1 MSYVRRADDE
11 KEDVL
16 RLRSVRTWTLR
27 VSALS
32 VRKRYAPKP
41 RGDSATEQEA
51 YSNAPQAMEDQG
63 GGDLHTMATKKKA
76 KKPAKK
82 AAKKKK

>member
-1 MSYVRRADDE
+1 MV
-11 KEDVL
+11 KG
-16 RLRSVRTWTLR
+16 RTLFRTEASASGPKL

-32 VRKRYAPKP
+32 VRKRQAPKP
-41 RGDSATEQEA
+41 NADGARCKRRTETPREQRKTK
-51 YSNAPQAMEDQG
+51 G
-63 GGDLHTMATKKKA
+63 GGDLHIMATKKKA

>member
-1 MSYVRRADDE
+1 M
-11 KEDVL
+11 
-16 RLRSVRTWTLR
+16 WTLR

-32 VRKRYAPKP
+32 VRKRYAPKCEN
-41 RGDSATEQEA
+41 RKRKIVEA
-51 YSNAPQAMEDQG
+51 YSNAPHAMEDQG